1 MRFEYFNNAWM
12 SVEPKKAIS
21 FRWTSR
27 RVHLKNF
34 IWFTV
39 ERIRKLLNLTK
50 DFFLFFSLS
59 AQKKSFYTVTEIEL
73 E

>member
-50 DFFLFFSLS
+50 DFFFLRFSKCAKEKFL
-59 AQKKSFYTVTEIEL
+59 VTEIEL